1 MATYTTNIGLEKPLS
16 TEKYDVAVV
25 NKNSDVIDS
34 ELHKLDLKNQRQDE
48 LLATKEALAAETT
61 RATESE
67 NAIAQSIADEAARA
81 ISAEDTL
88 RDDLTDLI
96 QTELSDHD
104 ISDSSHADIRGLI
117 TELTAKL
124 NTLADSDDTTLDQLS
139 EIVTYIKNN
148 KSLID
153 GITTNKIN
161 VSDIIDNLTSTDI
174 NKPLSARQGK
184 VLKDLLTDLAGT
196 IPTKTSQLTNDSGF
210 KTTDTNTW
218 KANTAASE
226 GYVAKGSG
234 QANKVWKTDANGNPG
249 WRDESASVANAGR
262 VNLPRVTKNVSYAPG
277 ANRVV
282 FEEFTGE
289 STGLPTAN
297 YYHVMTGQG
306 SDGNYNTQYAIGMT
320 TAQPELYVRRRSAN
334 VWSAWKRVAFM
345 DSVVAAATKA
355 TQDGLGNVIADT
367 YDRNGIKIISEGV
380 TKGYSKVVLISNTG
394 TSHRG
399 IYLIYIVEY
408 KTGSS
413 AAGNDS
419 DALFYLGYLVNGL
432 LIGVTSNFSGKIK
445 TGSTGI
451 YGIKELYFNAISN
464 YTAIHKMYEFCS
476 FKYPS

>member
-34 ELHKLDLKNQRQDE
+34 ELHKLDLKNQSQDE

-61 RATESE
+61 RAIESE

-104 ISDSSHADIRGLI
+104 ISDSSHTDIRGLI

-148 KSLID
+148 NSLID
-153 GITTNKIN
+153 GITTNKVN
-161 VSDIIDNLTSTDI
+161 LSDIIDNLTSTDT

-249 WRDESASVANAGR
+249 WREEPANYGIVSTTANGLCPKRTGTTTKFLRDDGTWAIPTGNIIYSDAQPASV
-262 VNLPRVTKNVSYAPG
+262 
-277 ANRVV
+277 
-282 FEEFTGE
+282 
-289 STGLPTAN
+289 STGVTW
-297 YYHVMTGQG
+297 
-306 SDGNYNTQYAIGMT
+306 IG
-320 TAQPELYVRRRSAN
+320 
-334 VWSAWKRVAFM
+334 
-345 DSVVAAATKA
+345 
-355 TQDGLGNVIADT
+355 I
-367 YDRNGIKIISEGV
+367 
-380 TKGYSKVVLISNTG
+380 
-394 TSHRG
+394 
-399 IYLIYIVEY
+399 
-408 KTGSS
+408 
-413 AAGNDS
+413 
-419 DALFYLGYLVNGL
+419 
-432 LIGVTSNFSGKIK
+432 
-445 TGSTGI
+445 
-451 YGIKELYFNAISN
+451 
-464 YTAIHKMYEFCS
+464 
-476 FKYPS
+476 